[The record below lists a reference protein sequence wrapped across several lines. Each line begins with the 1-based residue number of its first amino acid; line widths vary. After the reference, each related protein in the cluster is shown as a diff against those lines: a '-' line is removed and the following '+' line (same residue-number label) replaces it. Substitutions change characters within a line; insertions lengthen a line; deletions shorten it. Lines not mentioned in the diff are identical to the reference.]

1 MARAIRPIHSM
12 LDGDTVFCLAS
23 SRKPVVLDPMRWL
36 FAFNT
41 LLAGAADVF
50 ANACLNAML
59 TATGRGQWRSY
70 TELAPSA
77 SG

>member
-23 SRKPVVLDPMRWL
+23 SRRPVAEDPIRWL

-41 LLAGAADVF
+41 LLAAAADLF
-50 ANACLNAML
+50 TDACLDAML
-59 TATGRGQWRSY
+59 AANGRGYWRSY
-70 TELAPSA
+70 TDLAPSA
-77 SG
+77 VG